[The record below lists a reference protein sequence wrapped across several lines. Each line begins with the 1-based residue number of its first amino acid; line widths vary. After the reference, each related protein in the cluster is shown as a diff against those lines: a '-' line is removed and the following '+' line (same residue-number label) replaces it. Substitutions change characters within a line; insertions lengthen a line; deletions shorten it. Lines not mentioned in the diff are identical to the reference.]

1 QPGPARSD
9 GEALMR
15 ATSRAARPEARDAG
29 MVTVE
34 AAVALCAF
42 LTMLVLILAGAAAVL
57 DQLRCTDAAREA
69 ARLVAMGQQSR
80 AATAVN
86 AIAPRGAT
94 FNIATTGDAVTV
106 EVSANPV
113 GGLLPGVHV
122 TAEAYAI
129 REPDTD
135 GGTQ

>member
-1 QPGPARSD
+1 MG
-9 GEALMR
+9 
-15 ATSRAARPEARDAG
+15 ATSRAARPAERDAG

-42 LTMLVLILAGAAAVL
+42 LTMLALILAGAAAML

-69 ARLVAMGQQSR
+69 ARLVAMGQQNR
-80 AATAVN
+80 AATAVG
-86 AIAPRGAT
+86 AIAPQGAT
-94 FNIATTGDAVTV
+94 FNIATTGDTVTV
-106 EVSANPV
+106 EVSANPA
-113 GGLLPGVHV
+113 GGLLPGVQV

-129 REPDTD
+129 REPGTD